1 MGCPYRLIIGWAN
14 DLEQLFAKK
23 KLYTNVIT
31 TKLVHGSSQVYKN
44 NAMAVWPSHLWGRS
58 LYILYHQLPIALDK
72 ENLPVLFQ
80 DSWFIYFI
88 PWWFLI
94 YLLVS
99 MVIIFFTCWPLLQF
113 IFSLDILLCFLVS
126 LFLWYLALVTWAN

>member
-1 MGCPYRLIIGWAN
+1 MIQNNYL
-14 DLEQLFAKK
+14 LKK
-23 KLYTNVIT
+23 KFYTNVIT

-126 LFLWYLALVTWAN
+126 LFLWYSALVTWTN